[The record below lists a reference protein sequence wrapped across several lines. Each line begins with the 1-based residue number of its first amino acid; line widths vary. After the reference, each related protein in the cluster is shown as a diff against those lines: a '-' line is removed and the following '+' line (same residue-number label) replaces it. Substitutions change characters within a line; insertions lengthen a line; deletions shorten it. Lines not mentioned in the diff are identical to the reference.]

1 MNPVLYVVCAAV
13 TALSIGLVAGV
24 MMGSKRS
31 QKARKKRKTS
41 NVVLMALGLFA
52 LAFIVTMIVVFCI
65 KGSVPDTLIQYTL
78 GAGGVEAAALSA
90 IKVAKVKCGSKEEL
104 E

>member
-13 TALSIGLVAGV
+13 TALSVGLITGV
-24 MMGSKRS
+24 LVCGKRT

-41 NVVLMALGLFA
+41 NVVLVALGLFA
-52 LAFIVTMIVVFCI
+52 LVFIITMVVVFCI

-90 IKVAKVKCGSKEEL
+90 IKVAKVKCGSKEEF